1 MRRNVNR
8 EGDVLARVEER
19 ARAMLESDGEEQ
31 VRDVVVTLQAALEE
45 NNADEHEGCHQWR
58 RQAYNEV

>member
-1 MRRNVNR
+1 M
-8 EGDVLARVEER
+8 LARVEER
-19 ARAMLESDGEEQ
+19 ARAMLESDEEEQ